1 MKSIFLWLGGSV
13 AAVLIAVRSLFVITV
28 RLREQHG
35 VILLDLINK
44 RGRKFVLRTEWYNGD
59 FPKEMSAVC
68 FIERIFMLYRTEER
82 MLRAG
87 FKGTDLVVR
96 VTLFRW
102 NFSKFIKVLEENTL
116 TTDGEVNVFL
126 AQTWQ
131 AEKIGSITVPPYLE
145 NPYLV
150 SEKYKDVEEDISRVL
165 FGDMKKTG
173 VILYGGPGNGKTYL
187 VRYFAIRFKLPVYLI
202 AFKPDYDNHDII
214 RIFSHIKAPAIILFE
229 DFDSYFEGR
238 ECRLEGAKFTF
249 DAILNVLDGIFSENK
264 GIITCMTV
272 NDIEKVDIALKARPS
287 RFKFVKHIDDPPY
300 EVRKRILGD
309 ELLVKENAGRS
320 LDELLILE
328 SRSVGLTV
336 PDKEGRKDKE

>member
-1 MKSIFLWLGGSV
+1 MRSIFLWLGGSI
-13 AAVLIAVRSLFVITV
+13 AGIFIAVKSLFIVTV

-35 VILLDLINK
+35 IILLDLVNK
-44 RGRKFVLRTEWYNGD
+44 RGRKFILRTEWYNGD

-87 FKGTDLVVR
+87 FQGTDLVVR
-96 VTLFRW
+96 ITLFRW
-102 NFSKFIKVLEENTL
+102 SFLKFIKILEENTL
-116 TTDGEVNVFL
+116 TMDGEVNVFL

-131 AEKIGSITVPPYLE
+131 AEKIGSITIPSHLE

-150 SEKYKDVEEDISRVL
+150 SEKYKDIEEDISRVL
-165 FGDMKKTG
+165 SGDIKKTG
-173 VILYGGPGNGKTYL
+173 VILHGGPGNGKTYL

-202 AFKPDYDNHDII
+202 AFKPDHDNHDII

-229 DFDSYFEGR
+229 DFDSYFDGR
-238 ECRLEGAKFTF
+238 ECKMKDAKFTF

-272 NDIEKVDIALKARPS
+272 NDIEKVDVALKARPS
-287 RFKFVKHIDDPPY
+287 RFKFIKHIDNPPY
-300 EVRKRILGD
+300 EVRKRILGN
-309 ELLVKENAGRS
+309 ESLVEKSKGRS
-320 LDELLILE
+320 LDELLIFE
-328 SRSVGLTV
+328 SKLVKSTTMKSGN
-336 PDKEGRKDKE
+336 